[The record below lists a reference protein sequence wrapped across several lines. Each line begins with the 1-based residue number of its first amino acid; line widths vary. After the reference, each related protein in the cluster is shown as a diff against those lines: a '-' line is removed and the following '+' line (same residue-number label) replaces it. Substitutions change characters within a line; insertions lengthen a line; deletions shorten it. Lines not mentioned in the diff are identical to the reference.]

1 LYIDFTLLVLWIF
14 VYLQKNALLQTK
26 CSRRFIPSPLSIR
39 FVIIFEFTAFC
50 TFLRIFTVFLRKFS
64 LELVS
69 HQSKLPTFNRARPRH
84 FIPSYSVEL
93 HINISQKISCIKR
106 IKKFA
111 GPADQTLIRNHGL
124 TITAIT

>member
-1 LYIDFTLLVLWIF
+1 MDFRLF
-14 VYLQKNALLQTK
+14 AKK
-26 CSRRFIPSPLSIR
+26 CSFAKSLNLRLFALFCGYLRF
-39 FVIIFEFTAFC
+39 
-50 TFLRIFTVFLRKFS
+50 FLRKFS

-93 HINISQKISCIKR
+93 HINISQKNSCIKR